1 MSKYDKLY
9 RISKIDK
16 GGHSVRLN
24 LNCVTGNKDHL
35 YKRIQQSIHTAT
47 SIDII
52 VSFLMESGV
61 KLLQKDLETIK
72 DKNIP
77 IRILTGNYLNI
88 TQPSALYLLKDI
100 LGNKVDLRFYND
112 TKRSFH
118 AKAYIFEKDE
128 EGEIFI
134 GSSNLS
140 RSALTSGIEW
150 NYRIDK
156 KTSEDDYKYFK
167 TMFEDLFLN
176 ESIIVNDEELKK
188 YSKTWKRPKIFS
200 QIEEKK
206 DEINYSYDVDS
217 NITSL
222 FEPRGAQIE
231 ALYELKKTRDEG
243 NDKALVVAATGI
255 GKTYLA
261 AFDSKQFNRV
271 LFIAHREEILRQAYE
286 SFRNVRVDKFNHK
299 DYTDNKIAED
309 MIIYE
314 ENHSEGSYNMGFF
327 MNSTKDTDKDIVFA
341 SVQSL
346 GKDNYLNEQYFH
358 RNYFDYIVVD
368 EFHHAVSKNYQNIIN
383 YFQPKFMLGLT
394 ATPDRLDN
402 KDVFS
407 ICDYNTVYETT
418 LKTSIDKGWLV
429 PFRYYGIYDES
440 VNYNKVEFKNGK
452 YNEKQLEEALNINKR
467 AELIFNHYK
476 KYKST
481 RALGFCTS
489 KSHAEFMAKY
499 FNEQGISTCAV
510 YSGGEGKYN
519 EDRNIALRKL
529 RKEEI
534 KVIFSVDMFNEGLDV
549 KSIDMVMFLRPTE
562 SPTVFLQQLGRG
574 LRKDKNKK
582 YLNVLD
588 FIGNYKRANLVPY
601 LLTGE
606 SKKIDKHSGL
616 MPNEEDYPQD
626 CFIDFDFRLVDLF
639 ERMKKAN
646 QKLEDLIRDEYV
658 KIKEDLGYIPSRVEM
673 FTYMEDAL
681 YESMKKKSKLNIFK
695 DYISFLNNEE
705 LNKDEDSLLG
715 TFAHDFIKF
724 IENTS
729 MSKTY
734 KIPVILAFYNN
745 GKMKLEINDDDLY
758 RSFKDFY
765 NKGSNKVDMLRDKS
779 TCKFENWGQKEYVY
793 LARKNPVNFLCKS
806 SSEFFTMKDDK
817 ICLNENLREYL
828 SNDVFVKNVK
838 DAIDFRTK
846 EYYKNRFK
854 KS

>member
-1 MSKYDKLY
+1 MN
-9 RISKIDK
+9 
-16 GGHSVRLN
+16 LN
-24 LNCVTGNKDHL
+24 LNCITGHNDHL
-35 YKRIQQSIHTAT
+35 YKHIQQSIHTAT

-61 KLLQKDLETIK
+61 KLIQKDLEEIK
-72 DKNIP
+72 DKNMP

-100 LGNKVDLRFYND
+100 LGDKVDLRFYND

-118 AKAYIFEKDE
+118 AKAYIFEKDN

-140 RSALTSGIEW
+140 RSAWTSGIEW

-156 KTSEDDYKYFK
+156 KTNFEDFNYFK

-176 ESIIVNDEELKK
+176 HSIIVNDEELER
-188 YSKTWKRPKIFS
+188 YSKTWKRPKIYS
-200 QIEEKK
+200 NINNKK
-206 DEINYSYDVDS
+206 EDINYVYEENRNS
-217 NITSL
+217 NITSM

-231 ALYELKKTRDEG
+231 ALYELKKTRLDG

-261 AFDSKQFNRV
+261 AFDSREFNRV
-271 LFIAHREEILRQAYE
+271 LFVAHREEILKQAYE
-286 SFRNVRVDKFNHK
+286 SFANVRTDKWLYVIK
-299 DYTDNKIAED
+299 DEEKLVADKEEILEYKVNNKTTQA
-309 MIIYE
+309 YE
-314 ENHSEGSYNMGFF
+314 YNMGFF
-327 MNSTKDTDKDIVFA
+327 KNSTKETKKDIIFA

-346 GKDNYLNEQYFH
+346 GKEKYLNERYFDKD
-358 RNYFDYIVVD
+358 YFDYIVVD

-383 YFQPKFMLGLT
+383 YFNPKFMLGLT

-407 ICDYNTVYETT
+407 ICDYNTVYEAT
-418 LKTSIDKGWLV
+418 LKTAIDKGWLV

-440 VNYNKVEFKNGK
+440 VNYDKVEYKNGK
-452 YNEKQLEEALNINKR
+452 YNEKELEKALSINNR
-467 AELIFNHYK
+467 AELILKHYK

-499 FNEQGISTCAV
+499 FNENGVPSCAV
-510 YSGGEGKYN
+510 YSSNEGEYN
-519 EDRNIALRKL
+519 EERSIALKKL
-529 RKEEI
+529 RDEDI
-534 KVIFSVDMFNEGLDV
+534 NVIFSVDMFNEGLDI

-588 FIGNYKRANLVPY
+588 FIGNFKKANLVPY

-606 SKKIDKHSGL
+606 SKIRESNTTTI
-616 MPNEEDYPQD
+616 PSEEDYPED
-626 CFIDFDFRLVDLF
+626 CFIDFDFRLIDIF
-639 ERMKKAN
+639 DRIKKAT
-646 QKLEDLIRDEYV
+646 QKIEDKIVEEFFR
-658 KIKEDLGYIPSRVEM
+658 IKEYLGHTPSRTDM
-673 FTYMEDAL
+673 FTYMDEDL
-681 YESMKKKSKLNIFK
+681 YINIKKKSKLNIFR
-695 DYISFLNNEE
+695 DYISFLVKINEYE
-705 LNKDEDSLLG
+705 DTLKDTLG
-715 TFAHDFIKF
+715 HEFIKF
-724 IENTS
+724 IETTS

-734 KIPVILAFYNN
+734 KLPVLLAFYNN
-745 GKMKLEINDDDLY
+745 GNMKLKINDEDLY
-758 RSFKDFY
+758 KSFKEFY
-765 NKGSNKVDMLRDKS
+765 SKGSNGVDMLKDKS
-779 TCKFENWGQKEYVY
+779 TSKFKTWDKKEYVK
-793 LARKNPVNFLCKS
+793 LARKNPVHFLCKS
-806 SSEFFTMKDDK
+806 SSEFFYLDGDY
-817 ICLNENLREYL
+817 ICLNKELEKFFNNEEFIN
-828 SNDVFVKNVK
+828 SVK

-846 EYYKNRFK
+846 EYYKNRFEHK
-854 KS
+854 

>member
-1 MSKYDKLY
+1 MSLN
-9 RISKIDK
+9 INCIT
-16 GGHSVRLN
+16 GHN
-24 LNCVTGNKDHL
+24 DHL
-35 YKRIQQSIHTAT
+35 YKHIQQSIHTAT

-61 KLLQKDLETIK
+61 KLIQKDLEEIK
-72 DKNIP
+72 DKNMP

-100 LGNKVDLRFYND
+100 LGDKVDLRFYND

-118 AKAYIFEKDE
+118 AKAYIFEKDN

-140 RSALTSGIEW
+140 RSAWTSGIEW

-156 KTSEDDYKYFK
+156 KTNFEDFNYFK

-176 ESIIVNDEELKK
+176 HSIIVNDEELER
-188 YSKTWKRPKIFS
+188 YSKTWKRPKIYS
-200 QIEEKK
+200 NINNKK
-206 DEINYSYDVDS
+206 EDINYVYEENRNS
-217 NITSL
+217 NITSM

-231 ALYELKKTRDEG
+231 ALYELKKTRLDG

-261 AFDSKQFNRV
+261 AFDSREFNRV
-271 LFIAHREEILRQAYE
+271 LFVAHREEILKQAYE
-286 SFRNVRVDKFNHK
+286 SFANVRTDKWLYVIK
-299 DYTDNKIAED
+299 DEEKLVADKEEILEYKVNNKTTQA
-309 MIIYE
+309 YE
-314 ENHSEGSYNMGFF
+314 YNMGFF
-327 MNSTKDTDKDIVFA
+327 KNSTKETKKDIIFA

-346 GKDNYLNEQYFH
+346 GKEKYLNERYFDKD
-358 RNYFDYIVVD
+358 YFDYIVVD

-383 YFQPKFMLGLT
+383 YFNPKFMLGLT

-407 ICDYNTVYETT
+407 ICDYNTVYEAT
-418 LKTSIDKGWLV
+418 LKTAIDKGWLV

-440 VNYNKVEFKNGK
+440 VNYDKVEYKNGK
-452 YNEKQLEEALNINKR
+452 YNEKELEKALSINNR
-467 AELIFNHYK
+467 AELILKHYK

-499 FNEQGISTCAV
+499 FNENGVPSCAV
-510 YSGGEGKYN
+510 YSSNEGEYN
-519 EDRNIALRKL
+519 EERSIALKKL
-529 RKEEI
+529 RDEDI
-534 KVIFSVDMFNEGLDV
+534 NVIFSVDMFNEGLDI

-588 FIGNYKRANLVPY
+588 FIGNFKKANLVPY

-606 SKKIDKHSGL
+606 SKIRESNTTTI
-616 MPNEEDYPQD
+616 PSEEDYPED
-626 CFIDFDFRLVDLF
+626 CFIDFDFRLIDIF
-639 ERMKKAN
+639 DRIKKAT
-646 QKLEDLIRDEYV
+646 QKIEDKIVEEFFR
-658 KIKEDLGYIPSRVEM
+658 IKEYLGHTPSRTDM
-673 FTYMEDAL
+673 FTYMDEDL
-681 YESMKKKSKLNIFK
+681 YINIKKKSKLNIFR
-695 DYISFLNNEE
+695 DYISFLVKINEYE
-705 LNKDEDSLLG
+705 DTLKDTLG
-715 TFAHDFIKF
+715 HEFIKF
-724 IENTS
+724 IETTS

-734 KIPVILAFYNN
+734 KLPVLLAFYNN
-745 GKMKLEINDDDLY
+745 GNMKLKINDEDLY
-758 RSFKDFY
+758 KSFKEFY
-765 NKGSNKVDMLRDKS
+765 SKGSNGVDMLKDKS
-779 TCKFENWGQKEYVY
+779 TSKFKTWDKKEYVK
-793 LARKNPVNFLCKS
+793 LARKNPVHFLCKS
-806 SSEFFTMKDDK
+806 SSEFFYLDGDYV
-817 ICLNENLREYL
+817 CLN
-828 SNDVFVKNVK
+828 NDLDEFFNNEEFINSVK

-846 EYYKNRFK
+846 EYYKNRFEHK
-854 KS
+854 